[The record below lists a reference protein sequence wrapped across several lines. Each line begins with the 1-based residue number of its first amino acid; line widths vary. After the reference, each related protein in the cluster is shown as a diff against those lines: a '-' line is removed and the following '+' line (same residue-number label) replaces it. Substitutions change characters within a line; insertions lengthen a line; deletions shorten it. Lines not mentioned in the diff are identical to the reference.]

1 MTPYVASSEKM
12 IAIDTIPTINGT
24 GTEINR
30 GKPSQA
36 TEVDKPRYVSGTRR
50 MMNVSS
56 TPTRLPTSAPKMTP
70 IVESMSTTLTID
82 GGCVPRARSKEKC
95 FLKLLIFIVAT
106 RMTPA
111 DR

>member
-12 IAIDTIPTINGT
+12 IAIDTIPIINGM
-24 GTEINR
+24 GTESNR

-36 TEVDKPRYVSGTRR
+36 TEVDNPRYVNGTRR
-50 MMNVSS
+50 MMNVSN
-56 TPTRLPTSAPKMTP
+56 TPTTLPTSAPRITP
-70 IVESMSTTLTID
+70 IIESISTTLIMD
-82 GGCVPRARSKEKC
+82 GGCTPSARSKEKC